1 MQRFDEENRYPEV
14 NGSPCRVSEKTRDA
28 NPPEIT
34 LAEDMLD

>member
-28 NPPEIT
+28 NPGNGANLLI
-34 LAEDMLD
+34 

>member
-14 NGSPCRVSEKTRDA
+14 NGSPCRVSEKRA
-28 NPPEIT
+28 MPIPEIT